1 MAATQHIDLSRMTTA
16 AVKSEVLNKTLTNPF
31 TIFPIA
37 GGGMII
43 AGWLIF
49 DAGFLFL
56 GTGIV
61 AMIFGSSMFPINF
74 YGRYTTFKIKYFR
87 ELREE
92 NERITTKKLEEVTA
106 FLDERNFEQGALQ
119 VDKIQQS
126 MKSFERVLNQKFE
139 PHEFAHA
146 RYHGVAEQVMANTL
160 LNLEQV
166 VTLLM
171 SIDSIDPDY
180 IENRIS
186 EIGEAADGKE
196 ENMTASQKDE
206 IEALNERWE
215 LRESSF
221 TRIDELLSMN
231 EKALTELGKI
241 ANTIATSN
249 TTGSSAEAELTTA
262 IESLNSLGDEAQKH
276 WG

>member
-1 MAATQHIDLSRMTTA
+1 M
-16 AVKSEVLNKTLTNPF
+16 E
-31 TIFPIA
+31 
-37 GGGMII
+37 
-43 AGWLIF
+43 
-49 DAGFLFL
+49 
-56 GTGIV
+56 
-61 AMIFGSSMFPINF
+61 
-74 YGRYTTFKIKYFR
+74 
-87 ELREE
+87 
-92 NERITTKKLEEVTA
+92 

-139 PHEFAHA
+139 PYEFAHA
-146 RYHGVAEQVMANTL
+146 RYHGVAEQVMNNTL

-186 EIGEAADGKE
+186 EIGEAAEGKE
-196 ENMTASQKDE
+196 ENMTNAQKEE
-206 IEALNERWE
+206 ITALEERWE

-241 ANTIATSN
+241 PNTIATSS
-249 TTGSSAEAELTTA
+249 TTGNSAEADLSSA
-262 IESLNSLGDEAQKH
+262 IESLNGLGDEAQKN